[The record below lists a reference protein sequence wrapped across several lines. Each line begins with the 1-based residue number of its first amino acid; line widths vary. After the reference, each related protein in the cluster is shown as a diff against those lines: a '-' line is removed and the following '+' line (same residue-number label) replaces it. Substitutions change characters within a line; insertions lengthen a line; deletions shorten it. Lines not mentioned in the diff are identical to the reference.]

1 MGSSLRVI
9 AELRNL
15 DAIRH
20 FVRDTATT
28 LEVDADAIYD
38 ALLAVTE
45 AATNIIVH
53 GYRNKPGIIEIEMS
67 REGDSLLVR
76 LRDQADPFDPT
87 SVPAPDLTLPLEKR
101 PSGGMGI
108 HVIRQVTDEMIY
120 RAIPKGGNELTL
132 VKKSPARSN
141 PKEGTHEHH
150 RRSGSG

>member
-67 REGDSLLVR
+67 RKGDSLLVR

-101 PSGGMGI
+101 PFGGMGI

>member
-1 MGSSLRVI
+1 MGASLRI
-9 AELRNL
+9 AADLKHL
-15 DAIRH
+15 DAMRRYIQE
-20 FVRDTATT
+20 TATA
-28 LEVDADAIYD
+28 LEADAEGIHD
-38 ALLAVTE
+38 ALLAATE

-101 PSGGMGI
+101 PFGGMGI
-108 HVIRQVTDEMIY
+108 HLIRQVTDEMIY
-120 RAIPKGGNELTL
+120 RALPTGGNELTL

-150 RRSGSG
+150 RRSSSG